1 MKPAEQTQINFIADL
16 LREGKQ
22 PKEILADFGRKWRNV
37 SKRTFERRLKQAG
50 EVLAEEQKRV
60 KCLAEEQ
67 VQKEAAELKT
77 KIMTSLERQAYLS
90 AIIKGEVEIP
100 YKEVKWNPDEKK
112 FQTVS
117 FVELAP
123 HNARIAAIAEL
134 NRMDGSHAA
143 QKIDATVGVGVKQII
158 IEPASKTKHK

>member
-1 MKPAEQTQINFIADL
+1 MGKFGKKWVNISRTTFDRRLRHAETHVAGEQARIKEQAEQ
-16 LREGKQ
+16 
-22 PKEILADFGRKWRNV
+22 
-37 SKRTFERRLKQAG
+37 
-50 EVLAEEQKRV
+50 EVV
-60 KCLAEEQ
+60 
-67 VQKEAAELKT
+67 KEAAERKT

-143 QKIDATVGVGVKQII
+143 QKIDATVGAGVKQII